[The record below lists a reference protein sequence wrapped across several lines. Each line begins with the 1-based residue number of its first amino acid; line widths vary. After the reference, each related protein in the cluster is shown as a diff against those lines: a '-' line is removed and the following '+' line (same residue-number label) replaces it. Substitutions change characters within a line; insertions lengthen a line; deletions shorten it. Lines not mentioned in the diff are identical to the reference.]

1 MCLQAKLFYEVPDQT
16 AHAVFP
22 AENPYLKLY
31 DAFVILFADQV
42 FAWLFPDNGQPA
54 FSPPV
59 RWMPV
64 LILQFAAGP
73 TDRQAADAVRA
84 RIDWKY
90 LLCLERTDP
99 GFINVVACRRA
110 LSVFGP

>member
-22 AENPYLKLY
+22 AENPHLKLY
-31 DAFVILFADQV
+31 DTFVILFANQD
-42 FAWLFPDNGQPA
+42 FARLFPDNGQPA
-54 FSPPV
+54 FSPV
-59 RWMPV
+59 CWMLV

-90 LLCLERTDP
+90 LLCLEMTDP
-99 GFINVVACRRA
+99 GFINVAACRGA
-110 LSVFGP
+110 LSVFDP